1 LNDRLSK
8 EEIQAA
14 IDKADNYLSHVG
26 VGSDFQSKRRSWEI
40 REQMSESTKV
50 GGLSKL
56 NQKSRSR
63 SAETLD
69 NDDVSDSSRNR
80 TYYTD
85 RYRIRSN
92 VCTF

>member
-1 LNDRLSK
+1 MRRQRNNPTESGKRLSK

-56 NQKSRSR
+56 NVPL
-63 SAETLD
+63 TTHH
-69 NDDVSDSSRNR
+69 NFCVV
-80 TYYTD
+80 
-85 RYRIRSN
+85 IRMF
-92 VCTF
+92 C